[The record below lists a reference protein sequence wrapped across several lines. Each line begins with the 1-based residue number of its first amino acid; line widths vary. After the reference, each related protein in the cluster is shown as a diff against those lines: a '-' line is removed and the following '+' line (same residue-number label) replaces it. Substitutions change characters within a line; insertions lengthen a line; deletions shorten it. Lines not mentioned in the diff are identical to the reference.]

1 MLLFIKHTLACT
13 QRNRRDRIIVGYT
26 YTCTYVISTYN
37 HKSYPACNEVWSM
50 QFVSDNIY
58 MSAIYNYTTV
68 NSILGRLWLY
78 RLWLYRIWRISRSLQ
93 AVATEELGVLGV
105 VVGDLYI

>member
-1 MLLFIKHTLACT
+1 
-13 QRNRRDRIIVGYT
+13 
-26 YTCTYVISTYN
+26 
-37 HKSYPACNEVWSM
+37 
-50 QFVSDNIY
+50 

-68 NSILGRLWLY
+68 NSILG